1 MNQRREP
8 DSKTNTEIL
17 EQTKSISQPRRARPK
32 TKRQAPTNLVKSFKS
47 EPSFSLKPNLP
58 ASNRRGKHNS
68 NHTNH
73 HSGSLSHKT
82 SYICSI
88 HNKIIP
94 ASNRRGK
101 HDSDHTNH
109 HSGSL
114 LSKTSYICSIH
125 NKWLSSWND
134 QKNHFAKQF
143 SLIYTQGRHKIMAP
157 KSFVLDLILTPLNQY
172 PVLGCVSDVTSS
184 RLSHEQ
190 IQSNRVC
197 CFQLCSFTVFLK
209 DSFFGLFSLFY
220 SLLETPNSCFCKTWD
235 KMVWVEYLRVLIW
248 CRKII
253 DWYV

>member
-1 MNQRREP
+1 MNQRRES

-17 EQTKSISQPRRARPK
+17 EQTKSTSQPRRAWPK
-32 TKRQAPTNLVKSFKS
+32 IKHQAPTNLIKSFKL
-47 EPSFSLKPNLP
+47 EPSLP

-101 HDSDHTNH
+101 HNSDHTNH

-114 LSKTSYICSIH
+114 LHKTSYICSIH

-134 QKNHFAKQF
+134 QKNPFAKQF

-172 PVLGCVSDVTSS
+172 PVLGCVSDVISS

-190 IQSNRVC
+190 TQSNRVC
-197 CFQLCSFTVFLK
+197 CFPTL
-209 DSFFGLFSLFY
+209 
-220 SLLETPNSCFCKTWD
+220 
-235 KMVWVEYLRVLIW
+235 
-248 CRKII
+248 
-253 DWYV
+253 